1 MYEEKEKCINSAKYC
16 AFHITNNSLMSGNNS
31 NKLKS
36 YRTKLTSA
44 LVFKDYKRYC
54 DILMQMANYLNMELD
69 FAYNLFVDF
78 EENEDI
84 AYAFVNGLAAGKD
97 EKNKETEG
105 KNEEE

>member
-1 MYEEKEKCINSAKYC
+1 
-16 AFHITNNSLMSGNNS
+16 MSGNNS

-97 EKNKETEG
+97 EKNKEIEG

>member
-1 MYEEKEKCINSAKYC
+1 MMIC
-16 AFHITNNSLMSGNNS
+16 LM
-31 NKLKS
+31 
-36 YRTKLTSA
+36 
-44 LVFKDYKRYC
+44 
-54 DILMQMANYLNMELD
+54 NYLNMELD